1 MSGKQHVKHED
12 HESLRR
18 HISRLLK
25 DHPHR
30 HVAEQFVE
38 TAHRIAQD
46 KMDLLDLKIISSSAR
61 ELRYAFSVFKNY
73 RHTRKVSVFGS
84 ARTPTTDPHY
94 LGAVRFGRLLVKHGW
109 MMITGAASGI
119 MQAGNEGAGTKKS
132 FGVNILLPF
141 EQEANEFMLGDRKL
155 IHFKYFFTRKLIF
168 LKESDAIVLFP
179 GGFGTLDEGFEAITL
194 VQTGKTTPRPIVMVD
209 VPGGTYWKEL
219 DHFIH
224 REIIKSKYASQEDTG
239 LYTIVNS
246 PDAAVRELLKFYSN
260 YNSIRFFHDS
270 TIMRLRKKPSAK
282 LMTAVN
288 KKFEHLLTRGN
299 FEIVKPRP
307 EEKKTEADTLKY
319 HRIEFDFH
327 RKNFAELRSLID
339 FLNQNG

>member
-1 MSGKQHVKHED
+1 MSGKQHVKHEGD
-12 HESLRR
+12 GGLRR

-46 KMDLLDLKIISSSAR
+46 DMDLLDLKIISSSAR
-61 ELRYAFSVFKNY
+61 ELRYAFSVFKDY
-73 RHTRKVSVFGS
+73 RHIRKVSVFGS
-84 ARTPTTDPHY
+84 ARIPTTDPHY
-94 LGAVRFGRLLVKHGW
+94 QEAVRFGRLLVKHGW

-168 LKESDAIVLFP
+168 LKESDAVVLFP
-179 GGFGTLDEGFEAITL
+179 GGFGTHDEGFEAITL

-209 VPGGTYWKEL
+209 IPGGTYWKEF
-219 DHFIH
+219 DHFIRH
-224 REIIKSKYASQEDTG
+224 QIIGKKYASPEDTS
-239 LYTIVNS
+239 LYKVVNS
-246 PDAAVRELLKFYSN
+246 PEAAVRELIKFYSN
-260 YNSIRFFHDS
+260 YHSMRFFHDS
-270 TIMRLRKKPSAK
+270 TMIRLRKKPSAK
-282 LMTAVN
+282 LLSGVN
-288 KKFEHLLTRGN
+288 RKFQHLLTHGS
-299 FEIVKPRP
+299 FESVKPRP
-307 EEKKTEADTLKY
+307 EEKQTEPENLKY
-319 HRIEFDFH
+319 HRIEFAFH
-327 RKNFAELRSLID
+327 RKNFAELRLLID
-339 FLNQNG
+339 FLNTNG